1 MDDSWEKKHRKPHK
15 IFEFCRK
22 NYRKFLQIG
31 ARGLSN
37 VSCSKFSITMA
48 IETIEKKISN
58 VEKWKIHQK
67 ILARG
72 VIAYNASQSLT
83 RSYGYFF
90 TRVRGLQIFTPHFR
104 GKTAFSLCSFPHPK
118 TIREKGDFT
127 RAHPHICLPAKNL
140 PTNFKFFKLN
150 TFHTFLKHDTHE

>member
-58 VEKWKIHQK
+58 VEKWKVHQK

-72 VIAYNASQSLT
+72 VIAYNASQSFDTFIWIL
-83 RSYGYFF
+83 F
-90 TRVRGLQIFTPHFR
+90 HE
-104 GKTAFSLCSFPHPK
+104 GKGVTNFYPTFSWENSIFSLLVSSPKNNTGKGGFHARAPPH
-118 TIREKGDFT
+118 
-127 RAHPHICLPAKNL
+127 L
-140 PTNFKFFKLN
+140 PTSQKSSNKF
-150 TFHTFLKHDTHE
+150 